1 MPATTLTNIPKKVTG
16 THVRKDNPIN
26 GPYKLFHQSINAD
39 KKFKIIEQQRSELS
53 ESSESSE
60 PYGFV
65 NRFKNKF
72 SEPSDPSGFVNR
84 FKNKFPSASYSEK
97 TTLASKL

>member
-16 THVRKDNPIN
+16 THVRKDNPVN

-39 KKFKIIEQQRSELS
+39 KKFKMIEQQISELS

-60 PYGFV
+60 PSGFV
-65 NRFKNKF
+65 NRFKNKLP
-72 SEPSDPSGFVNR
+72 SEPSGFVNR